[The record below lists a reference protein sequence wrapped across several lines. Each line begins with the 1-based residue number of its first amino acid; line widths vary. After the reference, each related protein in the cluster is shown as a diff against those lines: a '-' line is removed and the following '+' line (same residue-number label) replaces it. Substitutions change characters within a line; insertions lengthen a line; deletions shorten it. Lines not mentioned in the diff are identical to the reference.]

1 MVTDGIVTIFGIA
14 LMVMFFSVGIYVLLF
29 ILGGAAAMLEMD
41 GLYNLIGDFLFW
53 WMGKFLAGCFGGI
66 CLFFILTALLNH
78 KKKIDF

>member
-41 GLYNLIGDFLFW
+41 GLYNLIGDFLF
-53 WMGKFLAGCFGGI
+53 GGWENFW
-66 CLFFILTALLNH
+66 LVVLGVFVYFSSLLLYSII
-78 KKKIDF
+78 KRK